1 MVEIDEQKIK
11 NTKDRILQKLPD
23 LIQCSKFIREAKHRT
38 SLTTNEQVAKD
49 QLILPMLRL
58 LGYQTEYDPKS
69 DHLDII
75 AEAAMHKKEN
85 KKKKNK
91 NNNNDE
97 NTASRVDYAIFIH
110 DDPKTDREGYPVPRV
125 ILEAK
130 SFEAFEGGGSND
142 KNLQSQV
149 GHYYSENS
157 GVIYLAIAS
166 NGEQWSFYGRGKS
179 DTSDFALIKIKT
191 FKLGELNMP
200 ENLDCFVHLASK
212 SVIEAH
218 ARADATVNEY
228 EGYKKN
234 IIDTLKLRQKI
245 DEVFKFDIDTFEK
258 HYKNKKMIKA
268 QILDPLEMKPPSK
281 KGSPKWY
288 DEMIEKVSKI
298 FYQLRTAIPES
309 RGDVIPTD
317 ELPPAYKDITE
328 GENIVFTV
336 IEQQIANKICSMLRS
351 ANIPNE
357 ELWLDTQTSSHEL
370 VKHLNT
376 NERYISYLVAIPE
389 ANLTPVPNKWH
400 NLSKQYRWAVR
411 FGNRSNNVNVP
422 INAEN
427 ELPGIGAFAFQIDSA
442 DEFETIKNLISPSMK
457 DKLCTKTCTIGM
469 GLQALR
475 CWLSIDSIDELDGL
489 KEAIVYC
496 YKKQLKKLLDER
508 DSGTC

>member
-1 MVEIDEQKIK
+1 MVKIDEQEIK
-11 NTKDRILQKLPD
+11 STKDRILQKLPD

-38 SLTTNEQVAKD
+38 VLTTNEQVTKD

-69 DHLDII
+69 NHLDII
-75 AEAAMHKKEN
+75 AEAVMSPKAT
-85 KKKKNK
+85 
-91 NNNNDE
+91 
-97 NTASRVDYAIFIH
+97 NTSPRVDYAFFIH
-110 DDPKTDREGYPVPRV
+110 GDQKTDGEGFSVPRV

-130 SFEAFEGGGSND
+130 SFNAFEKSRSD
-142 KNLQSQV
+142 YENLQSQV

-157 GVIYLAIAS
+157 GVIYLPIAS
-166 NGEQWSFYGRGKS
+166 NGEQWTFYGRGNS
-179 DTSDFALIKIKT
+179 DTAEIMLKEIKT
-191 FKLGELNMP
+191 FKLDALNMP
-200 ENLDCFVHLASK
+200 ENLDCFVRLASK

-218 ARADATVNEY
+218 ARANATVDEY
-228 EGYKKN
+228 EKYKKHVL
-234 IIDTLKLRQKI
+234 DDLKLRQKI
-245 DEVFKFDIDTFEK
+245 DEVFKFDIDTFDSFK
-258 HYKNKKMIKA
+258 KNKKEVIKVM
-268 QILDPLEMKPPSK
+268 ILDPLEMNPPANRSATQ
-281 KGSPKWY
+281 WY
-288 DEMIEKVSKI
+288 KDMIEKVSEI

-389 ANLTPVPNKWH
+389 ANLTPVANKWH

-422 INAEN
+422 TNAEN

-442 DEFETIKNLISPSMK
+442 EEFETIKNLISPSMK
-457 DKLCTKTCTIGM
+457 DKLCKMCSIGM

-508 DSGTC
+508 NSGTC

>member
-1 MVEIDEQKIK
+1 MAKIDEQKIK

-38 SLTTNEQVAKD
+38 RLTTNEQVAKD
-49 QLILPMLRL
+49 QLILPMLHL
-58 LGYQTEYDPKS
+58 LGYQTEYDS
-69 DHLDII
+69 ESNHLDII
-75 AEAAMHKKEN
+75 AEAVMSP
-85 KKKKNK
+85 
-91 NNNNDE
+91 
-97 NTASRVDYAIFIH
+97 NTTNTSPRVDYAFFIH
-110 DDPKTDREGYPVPRV
+110 GDPKTDGEGYPVPRV

-130 SFEAFEGGGSND
+130 SFKAFDKGSSD
-142 KNLQSQV
+142 YENLQSQV

-157 GVIYLAIAS
+157 GVIYLPIAS
-166 NGEQWSFYGRGKS
+166 NGEQWTFYGRGNS
-179 DTSDFALIKIKT
+179 DTAEIILTEIKT
-191 FKLGELNMP
+191 FKLDALNMP
-200 ENLDCFVHLASK
+200 ENLDCFVRLASK

-218 ARADATVNEY
+218 ARANATVDEY
-228 EGYKKN
+228 EKYKKQV
-234 IIDTLKLRQKI
+234 IDDLKLRQKI
-245 DEVFKFDIDTFEK
+245 DEVFKFDIDTFED
-258 HYKNKKMIKA
+258 YKTKEAIKIM
-268 QILDPLEMKPPSK
+268 ILDPLKMKPPANKSATQ
-281 KGSPKWY
+281 WY
-288 DEMIEKVSKI
+288 KDMIEKVSDI
-298 FYQLRTAIPES
+298 FYRLRTAIPES

-422 INAEN
+422 TNAEN

-442 DEFETIKNLISPSMK
+442 DEFEKIKNLISPSMR

-496 YKKQLKKLLDER
+496 YNKQLKKLLDER
-508 DSGTC
+508 N